1 MRNKVIGAAGIVIL
15 VLFILTAIFQAQLAP
30 YSPYEQTGAPFE
42 SPSAEHLLGTNDIG
56 QDILSELIYGTRNS
70 LLVGVISAAISLVVG
85 ILMGVLAGWFGGAV
99 DHVLSQVTTF
109 FMTIPFLPSVII
121 LSTFSGGGIWSMS
134 IILGLLSW
142 AEIAKVLRT
151 TTMQI
156 RESYSIRL
164 LKGMGASDGYII
176 LRHVIPELLP
186 LIAYRAVTRV
196 KVGILSESTMSF
208 LGLGNPIA
216 KSWGS
221 IIYYAQAKNALLTG
235 AWVWWVIPPGACIC
249 LVSMAL
255 MMIAY
260 SLEGRDP
267 LRKEARKWLK

>member
-1 MRNKVIGAAGIVIL
+1 MRNKVIGAVGIAIL
-15 VLFILTAIFQAQLAP
+15 VLFLLAAIFQEQLAP
-30 YSPYEQTGAPFE
+30 YSPYEQSGAPFE
-42 SPSAEHLLGTNDIG
+42 HPTAEHLLGTNDIG

-85 ILMGVLAGWFGGAV
+85 IAMGVLAGWFGGTV
-99 DHVLSQVTTF
+99 DHVLSQITTF

-121 LSTFSGGGIWSMS
+121 LSIFSGGGIWSMS
-134 IILGLLSW
+134 VILGLLSW
-142 AEIAKVLRT
+142 TEIAKVLRT

-156 RESYSIRL
+156 RESYSIKL
-164 LKGMGASDGYII
+164 IKGMGASDTYIL

-186 LIAYRAVTRV
+186 LIGYRAVTRV

-208 LGLGNPIA
+208 LGLGNPVA

-235 AWVWWVIPPGACIC
+235 AWVWWVIPPGLCIC

-260 SLEGRDP
+260 SLEGKDR
-267 LRKEARKWLK
+267 LQKEVHR

>member
-1 MRNKVIGAAGIVIL
+1 MKNKVIRTVGIAIL
-15 VLFILTAIFQAQLAP
+15 VLFILVALFQTQLAP
-30 YSPYEQTGAPFE
+30 YSPYEQSGMPFE
-42 SPSAEHLLGTNDIG
+42 RPSTEHLLGTNDIG

-70 LLVGVISAAISLVVG
+70 LLVGVISAAISLAIG
-85 ILMGVLAGWFGGAV
+85 IIMGVLAGWFGGTT
-99 DHVLSQVTTF
+99 DHILSQITTF

-121 LSTFSGGGIWSMS
+121 LAAFTNGGIWSMS
-134 IILGLLSW
+134 VILGLLSW
-142 AEIAKVLRT
+142 PEIAKVLRT

-196 KVGILSESTMSF
+196 KSGILSESTMSF

-221 IIYYAQAKNALLTG
+221 VIYYAQAKNALLTG
-235 AWVWWVIPPGACIC
+235 AWVWWIIPPGLCIC
-249 LVSMAL
+249 IVSMAL

-260 SLEGRDP
+260 SLEHRDP
-267 LRKEARKWLK
+267 MRKEGRRWLR